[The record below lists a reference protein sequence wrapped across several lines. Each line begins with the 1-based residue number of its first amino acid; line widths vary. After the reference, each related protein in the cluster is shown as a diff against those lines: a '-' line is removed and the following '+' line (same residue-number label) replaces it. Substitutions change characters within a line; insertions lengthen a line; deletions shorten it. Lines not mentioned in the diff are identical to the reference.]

1 MEQPQNVDIAR
12 KVRGLL
18 AKAKSTA
25 SEHEAASCAAKAHEL
40 LVRYNLC
47 LSEVLDTEQ
56 AGSDRTAKDTPTG
69 IYDRWIRVI
78 WTEVTRAY
86 FCEAMVHGRRTA
98 GSPITIIGAP
108 HNIAVVMEMAPYL
121 VKTVRRLARAYSD
134 SSRYQRQ
141 FSMGA
146 AMRLAKRL
154 RELANSR
161 EATDVPAGATTLPA
175 LYANEGRLNREF
187 IAENFYV
194 RPARP
199 SREVSYTP
207 ALSAGYA
214 TAGNISL
221 NSQIEAA

>member
-1 MEQPQNVDIAR
+1 MEQPQSVDIAR
-12 KVRGLL
+12 KVRTLL

-25 SEHEAASCAAKAHEL
+25 SEHEAAAFAAKAHEL
-40 LVRYNLC
+40 LVKYNLC
-47 LSEVLDTEQ
+47 LSEVSDTEQ
-56 AGSDRTAKDTPTG
+56 AGADRTAQDTPSG
-69 IYDRWIRVI
+69 IYDRWVRII
-78 WTEVTRAY
+78 WTEVTCAY
-86 FCEAMVHGRRTA
+86 FCEAMVHGRRAA
-98 GSPITIIGAP
+98 GAPVTIIGAP

-134 SSRYQRQ
+134 SPRYQRQ
-141 FSMGA
+141 FGMGA

-161 EATDVPAGATTLPA
+161 KAADGPAGATTLPA

-187 IAENFYV
+187 IAENFHV

-199 SREVSYTP
+199 PRAVYNTP

-214 TAGNISL
+214 LAGDISL